1 MPGYPWY
8 GRNYNFALEPWT
20 SYPDGG
26 LLRAIENGSARR
38 IGPLE
43 TIETRLLAVA
53 YAGTERITGIDATWR
68 DYVVKTLAGVFAPI
82 GTPFRED
89 EEVDFAALEFNMG
102 VYARSGILGYLALG
116 SNGENKSLTEDEKLA
131 VLRTIVAGRAD
142 DQVVMAGATYE
153 AQRDTERFFDVAADI
168 GADFGLLLSPSY
180 FRKQMTDEVLFR
192 YFTTAADHSPIPLL
206 VYNAPGFSGVTVS
219 PGLIGRLAGHPN
231 IVGMKDSGSSGI
243 EAFLAY
249 ESASLPRAGGLGQL
263 PLPGD
268 DGGLH
273 RRHGVAGRRLPGHRH
288 GALSGRGGAG
298 RDRRPRLPGVLPPP
312 QRRHQRHV
320 WGAGGQGGDDPRR
333 PARRVP
339 APPPAAPQPRLK
351 SPPCGTS

>member
-1 MPGYPWY
+1 
-8 GRNYNFALEPWT
+8 
-20 SYPDGG
+20 
-26 LLRAIENGSARR
+26 
-38 IGPLE
+38 
-43 TIETRLLAVA
+43 
-53 YAGTERITGIDATWR
+53 
-68 DYVVKTLAGVFAPI
+68 VKTLAGIFAPI

-89 EEVDFAALEFNMG
+89 EEVDFAALELNMG

-142 DQVVMAGATYE
+142 DQVVIAGATYE

-249 ESASLPRAGGLGQL
+249 ESASFHVLAGSANFLFPAMMAGSIGGTVSLADAF
-263 PLPGD
+263 PGIAMELYRVGAARD
-268 DGGLH
+268 EI
-273 RRHGVAGRRLPGHRH
+273 AGPACQERCRRLNDGISGTYGVPGVKAAMTLA
-288 GALSGRGGAG
+288 GLRGG
-298 RDRRPRLPGVLPPP
+298 
-312 QRRHQRHV
+312 
-320 WGAGGQGGDDPRR
+320 WPRR
-333 PARRVP
+333 PLLPLAP
-339 APPPAAPQPRLK
+339 AEVASLRDFLIGVGALD
-351 SPPCGTS
+351 G